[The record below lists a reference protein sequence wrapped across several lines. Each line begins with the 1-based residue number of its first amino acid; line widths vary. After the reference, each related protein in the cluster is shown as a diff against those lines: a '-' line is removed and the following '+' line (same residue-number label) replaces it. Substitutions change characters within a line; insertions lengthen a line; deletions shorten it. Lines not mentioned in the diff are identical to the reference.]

1 MGAKLRSE
9 LFTPEEQAIVHVMN
23 RCVQQRFLLGYE
35 KETGN
40 EFGHRR
46 QLFEN
51 ELRKAAAGF
60 AIDLL
65 SYAIMD
71 NHFHLILRS
80 RPEIVLEW
88 SDAEV
93 VLQWHK
99 LCPIFRDKNR
109 IPIENPTEEQVAKKL
124 KNAKQV
130 AKWRSRLSDIS
141 WFMKLISQKMAK
153 LYNAEDDK
161 HGHFWEGR
169 FKAVLLLDER
179 ALLTCSM
186 YVDLNRIEA
195 ALALALEDSEYTSIQ
210 RRLQSIVVRDSMRNV
225 MSEQVIGNATE
236 QPASSATTALMDEGA
251 DSTPEAVA
259 VSQVDELPDAHLSP
273 IQIDE
278 KNDPIGAHRS
288 QGGSRCSD
296 KGYLPMTIEKYIE
309 LLRWTADQI
318 RQRQDGQKFDDT
330 PQTLADLEMEPDVWC
345 KLTTQFT
352 DLFFV
357 AAGMPESVDSHH
369 SCGTNKRF
377 HMPQKTREML
387 SA

>member
-23 RCVQQRFLLGYE
+23 RCVQQRFLLGYK

-51 ELRKAAAGF
+51 ELRKATSGF

-65 SYAIMD
+65 AHAIMD

-88 SDAEV
+88 STPKWSSNGTSSAPSRK
-93 VLQWHK
+93 QK
-99 LCPIFRDKNR
+99 GRPIDNL
-109 IPIENPTEEQVAKKL
+109 PTEEQIAKKAQ
-124 KNAKQV
+124 NVKQV
-130 AKWRSRLSDIS
+130 AKWRRRLSDIS
-141 WFMKLISQKMAK
+141 WFMKLISQRMAK

-195 ALALALEDSEYTSIQ
+195 ALATTLEDSEYTSIQ
-210 RRLQSIVVRDSMRNV
+210 RRLQALVVRDSMRKV
-225 MSEQVIGNATE
+225 LSEQVNVKASE
-236 QPASSATTALMDEGA
+236 QQASIVTTVLMDESEDEIA
-251 DSTPEAVA
+251 EAVA
-259 VSQVDELPDAHLSP
+259 ISQVERYLMLIYRQFRSTRRTIPSEHT
-273 IQIDE
+273 
-278 KNDPIGAHRS
+278 GAKDNR
-288 QGGSRCSD
+288 
-296 KGYLPMTIEKYIE
+296 
-309 LLRWTADQI
+309 TAAT
-318 RQRQDGQKFDDT
+318 KAT
-330 PQTLADLEMEPDVWC
+330 CP
-345 KLTTQFT
+345 
-352 DLFFV
+352 
-357 AAGMPESVDSHH
+357 
-369 SCGTNKRF
+369 
-377 HMPQKTREML
+377 
-387 SA
+387 